1 MNIPSMSILKKIKV
15 WYIRNNINIPKLPVY
30 IRFPG
35 MSEYIST
42 YQVHRH
48 TCRHKNQRNK
58 YVNIT
63 MKCQYVYKHTKYANL
78 IISIPSMSKCN
89 MNMNIPNISVYIS
102 TYQVWRN
109 IYQDYKYVD
118 IKMNIPNMMSIY
130 KIIMK
135 RIVFHH
141 TKMIYKKYN

>member
-30 IRFPG
+30 ITFPG

-89 MNMNIPNISVYIS
+89 MNMNIPNI
-102 TYQVWRN
+102 
-109 IYQDYKYVD
+109 
-118 IKMNIPNMMSIY
+118 
-130 KIIMK
+130 
-135 RIVFHH
+135 
-141 TKMIYKKYN
+141 